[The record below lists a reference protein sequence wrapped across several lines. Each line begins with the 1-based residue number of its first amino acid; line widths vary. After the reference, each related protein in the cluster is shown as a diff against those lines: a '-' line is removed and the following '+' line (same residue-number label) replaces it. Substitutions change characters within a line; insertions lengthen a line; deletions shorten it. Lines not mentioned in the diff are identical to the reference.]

1 MLLKC
6 SFSNDWQIF
15 WFCLCRNKTF
25 RFFSTNA
32 TEQQRWKNPGSV
44 VLAPRE
50 GELQIR
56 ETLMDTTFAVW
67 PACCKKIKKRFLGDF
82 KLMVSSADVCQKPSK
97 HILSAVFIFILLNC
111 SLWQAYFLLLMCLNV
126 HRARWWLQQLRH
138 PMSSHKD
145 QTDVRNHE
153 RSFFSDTETIK
164 ERRSI
169 FCSWQAE
176 KQGALWSSDLQQ
188 AMIGPAGCLC
198 ACACAYVCV
207 CVFAHV
213 QAFVPE

>member
-1 MLLKC
+1 
-6 SFSNDWQIF
+6 
-15 WFCLCRNKTF
+15 
-25 RFFSTNA
+25 
-32 TEQQRWKNPGSV
+32 
-44 VLAPRE
+44 
-50 GELQIR
+50 
-56 ETLMDTTFAVW
+56 
-67 PACCKKIKKRFLGDF
+67 
-82 KLMVSSADVCQKPSK
+82 
-97 HILSAVFIFILLNC
+97 
-111 SLWQAYFLLLMCLNV
+111 MCLNV

-145 QTDVRNHE
+145 QTDGRNHE

-198 ACACAYVCV
+198 ACVCVYVCV

-213 QAFVPE
+213 QAFVPEESQYDMRSVIPVEAAAMQSDTGSP